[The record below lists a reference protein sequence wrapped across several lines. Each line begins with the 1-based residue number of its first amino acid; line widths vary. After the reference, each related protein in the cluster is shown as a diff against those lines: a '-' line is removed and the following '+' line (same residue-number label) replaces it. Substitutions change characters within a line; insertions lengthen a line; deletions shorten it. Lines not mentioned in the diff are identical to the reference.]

1 MAASSPPP
9 VAAISPP
16 DPHPTK
22 DHFVSKALITGGAGF
37 IGGHL
42 TRRLLDAGW
51 SVDLVDNMSRGVK
64 DEMMTEL
71 ESNPAFGLRVA
82 DLRDPSSLDGIGTD
96 YTHVFH
102 FAALLGVQNVIDR
115 PQDVLRFNVSMLE
128 TMLDVAAAQT
138 GLERFVFPSTS
149 EVYVGTQQH
158 FELPIP
164 SPESTP
170 LAVSALDQPRTS
182 YMLSKIYGEALCHH
196 SGLPFTIIRPHNF
209 YGPRMGLSHVIPQ
222 LSQRIRD
229 AADGDELTV
238 YSIDH
243 RRTFCHIDD
252 AISYIVALLATGDAV
267 SGTFNI
273 GNQEP
278 EITMG
283 DLAQMLCGIVGR
295 DLVVVA
301 GETTA
306 GSPHRRAPDMTHTDA
321 VSGYRAQISLLDGA
335 TATYEW
341 YRANVFEGGGV
352 SAT

>member
-1 MAASSPPP
+1 MSR
-9 VAAISPP
+9 
-16 DPHPTK
+16 
-22 DHFVSKALITGGAGF
+22 ALITGGAGF

-42 TRRLLDAGW
+42 TSRLLAEGW
-51 SVDLVDNMSRGVK
+51 AVDMVDNLSRGVK
-64 DEMMTEL
+64 DEMMAEL
-71 ESNPAFGLRVA
+71 EAHPKFSLRIA
-82 DLRDPSSLDGIGTD
+82 DLRDPSSLEGIGTD
-96 YTHVFH
+96 YTHVVH

-115 PQDVLRFNVSMLE
+115 PSDVLRFNVSMLE
-128 TMLDVAAAQT
+128 TMLDVAATQT

-170 LAVSALDQPRTS
+170 LAVSDLSKPRTS

-229 AADGDELTV
+229 AADGDDLVV
-238 YSIDH
+238 YSMDH

-252 AISYIVALLATGDAV
+252 AINYLMALLGTEQSVG
-267 SGTFNI
+267 GTFNI
-273 GNQEP
+273 GSQEP

-283 DLAQMLCGIVGR
+283 DLAELLCRIIGR
-295 DLVVVA
+295 DLNVVA
-301 GETTA
+301 GETTP
-306 GSPHRRAPDMTHTDA
+306 GSPHRRAPDMSHTDA
-321 VSGYRAQISLLDGA
+321 VSGYRAQVSLDDGA
-335 TATYEW
+335 ARTYEW
-341 YRANVFEGGGV
+341 YRSHVFEGDGI